1 MKVGIIGCGH
11 IATMHIPYVL
21 VQPDARIVGLADASE
36 ARARELAAHFGIV
49 DVYPTLRDLLDAE
62 RPNVVR
68 ILTPPQT
75 HAALAMEGMEA
86 GCHVLVEKPM
96 AVNLVE
102 AEAMEAVA
110 RRRGIK
116 LCVDHNRLFD
126 PAFVRAKALVE

>member
-11 IATMHIPYVL
+11 IATMYIPYVL
-21 VQPDARIVGLADASE
+21 VQPDARIMGLADASE

-62 RPNVVR
+62 RPDVVH

-75 HAALAMEGMEA
+75 HAALAME
-86 GCHVLVEKPM
+86 
-96 AVNLVE
+96 
-102 AEAMEAVA
+102 AMEAVA
-110 RRRGIK
+110 RRHGVK